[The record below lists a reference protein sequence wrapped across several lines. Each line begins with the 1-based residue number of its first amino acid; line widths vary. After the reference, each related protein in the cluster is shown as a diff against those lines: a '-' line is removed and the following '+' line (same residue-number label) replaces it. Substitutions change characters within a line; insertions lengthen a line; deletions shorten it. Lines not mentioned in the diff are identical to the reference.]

1 MTSVGLMLAIQ
12 DQGSITPPEQ
22 PELVLTADGKGL
34 TVVGP
39 LTSGLWVECI
49 VVEALAASQNSLV
62 LVGHSAD
69 PLGLPLGALGSS
81 PLPQGTSYLGGKR
94 IVYLRSGEELR
105 FVLSTGPLLPNPTP
119 SLMLEALPPPSPS
132 PQGSSRY
139 QLRLEDGGAGGDADF
154 NDLVVAI
161 GVCSDPSQQSDYQ
174 IGLPQLDATAGLL
187 DFTSINAEGLKLELR
202 VNTNSALIN
211 TLHFVKV
218 EQQLSTGV
226 LVVDGVT
233 AADANF
239 LATVRENLIAFSFS
253 LGGEGKTGSAILE
266 LDSSDA
272 GFYAPVLITGD
283 GNLLTI
289 GAMGGMDG
297 LAHLKVLGQNNFAF
311 EDLLLSQDS
320 DFDYNDFSFL
330 VHDAGSEIASSDYQY
345 VIGGLFPHLNG
356 APNVVTSSSIHF
368 DPSIQAYVGDKEL
381 GSLDVSL
388 NITTDPVRV
397 PGMSNYL
404 TDWFIPQMTNNDPS
418 SPSYQESLFYNYW
431 QGVLGQYTK
440 KTRANAIADLQ
451 AIGYFGLFADQGAST
466 DPYFSSLG
474 QKNDSLFSAISNLSN
489 YDPASVWGDY
499 ANLQDNDLL
508 SSNFDLAS
516 LRANLAA
523 LADSAAASPP
533 LWYPSILYT
542 YQVPG
547 RETSMPGP
555 VLLLQPGE
563 RLNIQFSNDIELG
576 DLSLEELQQS
586 TLVPISTYGNTAS
599 SGLGGA
605 TTTNFHLHGMH
616 TNPAGFGDN
625 VVARYTTGQSW
636 TTLMDLSRKQAQ
648 GSYWYH
654 PHYHPSVNGQLY
666 GGLSGFLELGDTLG
680 RIPYFRS
687 TPRNLVELKNL
698 QLGFLNGQVVLAG
711 YDTGLPV
718 NQMVMTTVN
727 GEFQPSVDAGAGGW
741 QSFSFS
747 NQTNNM
753 FYNIAF
759 VNQGQALPIYIY
771 GEDGQQL
778 PQIRWSSQGALGSL
792 GAIPNSSN
800 PNNVV
805 TIAYSQAEDLLA
817 LAPGKRL
824 DVLVY
829 LPAGSTEI
837 DSFYSFDK
845 PPASGS
851 EAGVYNVLNMG
862 TYPDLSSDNTLAN
875 SSDPDNLGLVGP
887 GALATLHV
895 AESVPPL
902 SKQQQDAVILQANTG
917 IQVQEVLPTTFAAE
931 INPQAVQS
939 INLFARDSLG
949 VDVWRP
955 VRNREFNWARGTLVG
970 PQQDYDAATQQE
982 LARIEA
988 LPEFEAA
995 HYKYKSYRPLPLQ
1008 GLLNGLGTSSFLTAP
1023 TSWLGYDNPF
1033 LINDHVFP
1041 NGNLTIAQ
1049 IGTVEQWTLANWS
1062 VAAVSRKSGN
1072 QSNQYIGHPFHIHIN
1087 DFQVENSDTE
1097 LGDKRNLEDVTMVNS
1112 SGYKYYNISPKAISG
1127 HDIGIVEQTPLK
1139 GELRAI
1145 EEAQDPSTV
1154 TELATYGANTQTVRM
1169 MFQDYLGTYV
1179 FHCHILPH
1187 EDAGMMQAVMVVE
1200 NTNASWLVP
1209 AAGVVVRQ
1217 SEGEQ
1222 RFDVHLARDYS
1233 AYRVEFAT
1241 DLEVNLVNF
1250 QAGDIS
1256 LDYVQDLLVGSS
1268 GDGAVRVING
1278 ATLLNGETTQVLSSF
1293 VPYAGVTAAPWV
1305 FPEDFDG
1312 NGARDL
1318 VTGGFAPVA
1327 GVVRSAGTVNLH
1339 DFTIKGWQS
1348 PDQGRHWTEAFA
1360 FHPWEWIPHHDH
1372 ADQPPTSTD
1381 HAHPGY
1387 GPVAPLTSALTGFC
1401 VGDFNLDNFPD
1412 YAMAYAIDG
1421 GLRIAILDG
1430 EALSLSLQTGAFEGG
1445 YDPSKALLADALL
1458 LDESLHSLR
1467 NVVLTNGFN
1476 SYGQIAI
1483 ENLLVTAQTD
1493 QGTQLFTLALDAG
1506 HFIATSE
1513 PMSGSGMHHGM
1524 ASDHPLDSDHV
1535 VNLDSTNYPLH
1546 LQAIDLLPEDV
1557 QAATPVFTGALANGA
1572 LLAGDR
1578 LLVAQGNGANGTD
1591 STSSELINT
1600 AQQLVIPL
1608 NTLNI
1613 VDEQDLV
1620 GITTSTPN
1628 STFTPS
1634 QVEGRNNLANLI
1646 FTAYCGGITPP
1657 GVGAFWAAASLGQGE
1672 TPSTLVEQFLAD
1684 PITGPQVNAHF
1695 HGSLSSKSV
1704 ASIVEITSATL
1715 YGRAATPT
1723 DLAQAEVAVA
1733 QGLSKEDL
1741 PLFLLQS
1748 TQGLDRH
1755 RVGLLSAYSQWSNA
1769 QWGMDASVVGSFG
1782 LGLQGDRSDFELL
1795 QTALDQVGE
1804 VSSWQEAQQLFHT
1817 LQAGSIALIGGTQ
1830 ISPSGYF

>member
-1 MTSVGLMLAIQ
+1 M
-12 DQGSITPPEQ
+12 
-22 PELVLTADGKGL
+22 TADGMGL

-39 LTSGLWVECI
+39 LTSGLWLECI
-49 VVEALAASQNSLV
+49 VVEALAATQNSLV
-62 LVGHSAD
+62 LIGDSEDAL
-69 PLGLPLGALGSS
+69 PIPLGALGSS
-81 PLPQGTSYLGGKR
+81 PLPDGSSYLGGKR
-94 IVYLRSGEELR
+94 FLYLKSGEELR
-105 FVLSTGPLLPNPTP
+105 FVLSTGPQQPNPTP
-119 SLMLEALPPPSPS
+119 PLILEALPPPS

-139 QLRLEDGGAGGDADF
+139 QLRLEDEVSGGEAEF

-187 DFTSINAEGLKLELR
+187 DFTSIAAEGLKLELR
-202 VNTNSALIN
+202 INTNSALIN

-218 EQQLSTGV
+218 ERQPSSGV
-226 LVVDGVT
+226 LAVNGVT
-233 AADANF
+233 EADANF
-239 LATVRENLIAFSFS
+239 LATVQENLTAFSFS
-253 LGGEGKTGSAILE
+253 LGGEGKTGRAYLE
-266 LDSSDA
+266 LESADA
-272 GFYAPVLITGD
+272 GLYAPVLITGN

-289 GAMGGMDG
+289 GASGGTDG
-297 LAHLKVLGQNNFAF
+297 LAHLKVLGQNTFAF
-311 EDLLLSQDS
+311 EDLLLSENS
-320 DFDYNDFSFL
+320 DFDYNDFSFS
-330 VHDAGSEIASSDYQY
+330 VHDTGNDIASADYRY
-345 VIGGLFPHLNG
+345 VIGGLFPRLNG

-368 DPSIQAYVGDKEL
+368 DPATQTYVGTKKL
-381 GSLDVSL
+381 GSLDVDL

-404 TDWFIPQMTNNDPS
+404 TNWFIPQITNNDPS
-418 SPSYQESLFYNYW
+418 NPDYQDSLFFNYW

-440 KTRANAIADLQ
+440 KTRANAIADLR

-474 QKNDSLFSAISNLSN
+474 QKSDPLFLAISELSN
-489 YDPASVWGDY
+489 YAPESVWQNY
-499 ANLQDNDLL
+499 ATQQDGDLL
-508 SSNFDLAS
+508 TSNFDLAS

-523 LADSAAASPP
+523 LADPMAGKPP
-533 LWYPSILYT
+533 LWYPSVLYT
-542 YQVPG
+542 YQVEG
-547 RETSMPGP
+547 RETSIPGP

-563 RLNIQFSNDIELG
+563 QLNIQFANDINLG
-576 DLSLEELQQS
+576 DLSQEELDQS

-599 SGLGGA
+599 IGLGGA

-616 TNPAGFGDN
+616 INPNGFGDN
-625 VVARYTTGQSW
+625 VIARYTTGQSW

-680 RIPYFRS
+680 KIPYFKS

-698 QLGFLNGQVVLAG
+698 QLSFLNGQVVLAG

-741 QSFSFS
+741 QSFSLS

-759 VNQGQALPIYIY
+759 INEGKALPIYLY

-778 PQIRWSSQGALGSL
+778 PQIRWSSQGALGNL
-792 GAIPNSSN
+792 GAISNSSN
-800 PNNVV
+800 PNNVITV
-805 TIAYSQAEDLLA
+805 AYSQAENLLS

-829 LPAGSTEI
+829 LPTGLTEI
-837 DSFYSFDK
+837 DSFYSFNQ
-845 PPASGS
+845 PPAPGS
-851 EAGVYNVLNMG
+851 ETGVYNILNMG
-862 TYPDLSSDNTLAN
+862 TYPDLSSDNTIAN

-895 AESVPPL
+895 SGSVPVL
-902 SKQQQDAVILQANTG
+902 SQQQQDAVILQANTG
-917 IQVQEVLPTTFAAE
+917 IQVQEVLPTTFSAE

-939 INLFARDSLG
+939 INLFARDSRG

-955 VRNREFNWARGTLVG
+955 VRNREFSWARGTLVG
-970 PQQDYDAATQQE
+970 PEDEYDAATQQE

-988 LPEFEAA
+988 LPEFQAA
-995 HYKYKSYRPLPLQ
+995 HYKYKSYRPLPIQ
-1008 GLLNGLGTSSFLTAP
+1008 GLLNGIGNSSFLSAP

-1041 NGNLTIAQ
+1041 NGNLIIAQ

-1062 VAAVSRKSGN
+1062 VSAVSRKSGN

-1087 DFQVENSDTE
+1087 DYQVKDSDTE
-1097 LGDKRNLEDVTMVNS
+1097 LGNKRSLEDVTMINS
-1112 SGYKYYNISPKAISG
+1112 SGYKYYNISPKEISG
-1127 HDIGIVEQTPLK
+1127 HDIGIVEQAPLK
-1139 GELRAI
+1139 GELRTV
-1145 EEAQDPSTV
+1145 EEAQDAKTV

-1209 AAGVVVRQ
+1209 ASGVKVAKY
-1217 SEGEQ
+1217 EGEQ
-1222 RFDVHLARDYS
+1222 QFDVHLARDYS
-1233 AYRVEFAT
+1233 AYRVRLAT
-1241 DLEVNLVNF
+1241 DPGVELVNF
-1250 QAGDIS
+1250 QTGDINR
-1256 LDYVQDLLVGSS
+1256 DYVQDLLVGSS
-1268 GDGAVRVING
+1268 GDGTVRVING
-1278 ATLLNGETTQVLSSF
+1278 DTLLNGETTQVLSSF
-1293 VPYAGVTAAPWV
+1293 TPYAGVTAAPWV
-1305 FPEDFDG
+1305 FAADFDG
-1312 NGARDL
+1312 NGAKDL
-1318 VTGGFAPVA
+1318 VTGGFAPAA
-1327 GVVRSAGTVNLH
+1327 GVGRSPGTVNLH

-1348 PDQGRHWTEAFA
+1348 ADQGRNWSEAFA
-1360 FHPWEWIPHHDH
+1360 FNPWERIPHHDH
-1372 ADQPPTSTD
+1372 VAQESPAMD
-1381 HAHPGY
+1381 HGHPSY
-1387 GPVAPLTSALTGFC
+1387 SPVAPLTSALTGFC
-1401 VGDFNLDNFPD
+1401 VGDFNLDNFAD

-1421 GLRIAILDG
+1421 GLRITILDG
-1430 EALSLSLQTGAFEGG
+1430 EALSLSLQTGTFEGG

-1458 LDESLHSLR
+1458 LDESLHSLH

-1476 SYGQIAI
+1476 SYAQIAI

-1513 PMSGSGMHHGM
+1513 PMTGGMHHGM

-1535 VNLDSTNYPLH
+1535 VNLDSSNYPLH
-1546 LQAIDLLPEDV
+1546 LQAIDLLPDDV
-1557 QAATPVFTGALANGA
+1557 KAATPVFTGALANGA

-1578 LLVAQGNGANGTD
+1578 LLLAQGNGANGTD

-1600 AQQLVIPL
+1600 AQQLVISL
-1608 NTLNI
+1608 DTLNV
-1613 VDEQDLV
+1613 VDEDDLV
-1620 GITTSTPN
+1620 GITTSTPS
-1628 STFTPS
+1628 STFTPA
-1634 QVEGRNNLANLI
+1634 QVEGRNNLANMI

-1657 GVGAFWAAASLGQGE
+1657 GIGAFWAGASLGQGE
-1672 TPSTLVEQFLAD
+1672 TPAYLVEQFLAD
-1684 PITGPQVNAHF
+1684 PITGAQVNAHF
-1695 HGSLSSKSV
+1695 HGSLSSQSV
-1704 ASIVEITSATL
+1704 ASIVEITSSTL
-1715 YGRAATPT
+1715 YGRAASNT
-1723 DLAQAEVAVA
+1723 DLAKAEVAVA

-1741 PLFLLQS
+1741 PLYLLQS
-1748 TQGLDRH
+1748 TQGQDRH

-1769 QWGMDASVVGSFG
+1769 QWGSDASVNGSFG
-1782 LGLQGDRSDFELL
+1782 QGLQADRSDFDLL
-1795 QTALDQVGE
+1795 QSALNAVGE
-1804 VSSWQEAQQLFHT
+1804 LSSWQEAQQLFNT
-1817 LQAGSIALIGGTQ
+1817 LQAGSITLIGGTQ
-1830 ISPSGYF
+1830 INPSGNF